1 MTFFFIRHW
10 LWVALLP
17 FLAGTALA
25 TVWQSTATELS
36 LTGTFSLPQGDT
48 LVVDGLD
55 QLQTLDLDLVDW
67 SQGGR
72 LVLSGV
78 TISDQ
83 GPRASTFPIT
93 LEEGQELLIENSRID
108 CGTSMFIVDGAL
120 VESHSTT
127 LSAGGT
133 VFALA
138 NPQSRLSLNQTRF
151 GASATALLADLGHLE
166 LEACVFLSNTQAL
179 VTGDLDTLIVRDCLF
194 QANEVAI
201 DISGEQVPVLQNVDI
216 VDSRYWDVINRSPS
230 QAVVLDDV
238 YLGEGD
244 LDKVQG
250 PVVAVTLPQAPRFP
264 VYESASPLLVP
275 GTILIGEVPL
285 TFVPQGVTT
294 VDAIPCRESRYRIY
308 LSEHPYIFP
317 SEPALVTDSPQV
329 TLPTHLTGM
338 RFVRVTAELGRWQ

>member
-1 MTFFFIRHW
+1 MNSSCRLW
-10 LWVALLP
+10 LWALVLP
-17 FLAGTALA
+17 FLAGSAPA
-25 TVWQSTATELS
+25 AVWQTTASQLA
-36 LTGTFSLPQGDT
+36 LTGTFSLPEGDT
-48 LVVDGLD
+48 LVVDGLN
-55 QLQTLDLDLVDW
+55 QLQALDLDLVDW
-67 SQGGR
+67 SRGGR

-83 GPRASTFPIT
+83 GPRASTFPIV

-108 CGTSMFIVDGAL
+108 CTSSMFIVDGAE
-120 VESHSTT
+120 VQSQATT

-133 VFALA
+133 VFTMEH
-138 NPQSRLSLNQTRF
+138 PQSRLALQSTRF
-151 GASATALLADLGHLE
+151 GASATALQADLGSLE
-166 LEACVFLSNTQAL
+166 LDACVFLTNTQAL
-179 VTGDLDTLIVRDCLF
+179 VTGELDSLVIRDCLF
-194 QANEVAI
+194 QANEIAL
-201 DISGEQVPVLQNVDI
+201 DISGERMPVLQNVDI

-230 QAVVLDDV
+230 HAVELGDV
-238 YLGEGD
+238 FLGEGD

-250 PVVAVTLPQAPRFP
+250 LVVATNLPLAPRWP

-294 VDAIPCRESRYRIY
+294 VDAIPCRESRYLVY

-317 SEPALVTDSPQV
+317 AEPALVTDTPQI